1 MLRNKIETDVANVRT
16 LFESYKNDV
25 FRYSIGM
32 FSEIM
37 CIENKFQQGC
47 VILLC
52 IICTDVILHVHCIGI
67 CHCASLY
74 INISLITSVHYSKM
88 SKKISTKKSRLI
100 AINSIT
106 ICNLYWKTSVWHI
119 WYFKM
124 YLISTMFIKISFY
137 SSHCPHSWSYSVSSA
152 SFTDSLTNGW
162 S

>member
-52 IICTDVILHVHCIGI
+52 I
-67 CHCASLY
+67 
-74 INISLITSVHYSKM
+74 
-88 SKKISTKKSRLI
+88 
-100 AINSIT
+100 NS
-106 ICNLYWKTSVWHI
+106 
-119 WYFKM
+119 FAPM
-124 YLISTMFIKISFY
+124 SFY
-137 SSHCPHSWSYSVSSA
+137 MYIVLVFLLLHQFIILKCQKKQAQRKV
-152 SFTDSLTNGW
+152 D
-162 S
+162 